1 MRGRREIRVLEFEIM
16 GWPHWV
22 AGSTDRCNSLS
33 EFICR
38 RLKSQC
44 FAWTLVQPQS
54 DTIER
59 RLWMQGKV
67 GSLGEVL
74 TQQAV
79 GIFIRSALPGALRV
93 TEVDLHIRRDSK

>member
-1 MRGRREIRVLEFEIM
+1 MDRR
-16 GWPHWV
+16 
-22 AGSTDRCNSLS
+22 NSLG

-44 FAWTLVQPQS
+44 FPWALIQPQS

-59 RLWMQGKV
+59 GLLMQGKV
-67 GSLGEVL
+67 GSLGEIL
-74 TQQAV
+74 TQQTV

-93 TEVDLHIRRDSK
+93 TEVDLHIGGDCEALVIGHFFPAIPGQ